1 MKKKI
6 AALFPLV
13 ALLTSCPI
21 VNPLYPQDELDVSK
35 YQEPITLD
43 WTNDD
48 ESEGANALFDDAEVL
63 RTYLNN
69 PRAVIKETTSFT
81 NVFRGRG
88 AIRLGQRTGE
98 RKGELAVTLK
108 NTFRADAI
116 AISAYPYYYE
126 SYSYVLGKMET
137 IYDSFKLSINDRDFI
152 SIASNE
158 ELTPQILIFAFDEPT
173 DEILISSD
181 AGRGYIFSL
190 TIYQKI

>member
-69 PRAVIKETTSFT
+69 PRAAIKEITSFT

-88 AIRLGQRTGE
+88 ALRLGQRTGE
-98 RKGELAVTLK
+98 REGELTITLK
-108 NTFRADAI
+108 NTFKADAI
-116 AISAYPYYYE
+116 AIKVYPYYYNSFSSITGKTE
-126 SYSYVLGKMET
+126 S
-137 IYDSFKLSINDRDFI
+137 IYDSFAISINERDFI
-152 SIASNE
+152 DLKKNDDVEAYV
-158 ELTPQILIFAFDEPT
+158 LTFRFQEPT
-173 DEILISSD
+173 ELISIKTQK
-181 AGRGYIFSL
+181 GRGHISSL
-190 TIYQKI
+190 NIYQK